1 MKLAVDCGYWP
12 LYRYNPQLAEEGK
25 NPFTMDSKA
34 PTGDM
39 QEFLRGEV
47 RYSSLIK
54 QFPDIADGLLEQT
67 EKDAMN
73 VWTTT
78 KIWQNNSFHYRNK
91 K

>member
-1 MKLAVDCGYWP
+1 
-12 LYRYNPQLAEEGK
+12 
-25 NPFTMDSKA
+25 MDSKA

-67 EKDAMN
+67 EKDALERLDYYKN
-73 VWTTT
+73 LAE
-78 KIWQNNSFHYRNK
+78 
-91 K
+91 